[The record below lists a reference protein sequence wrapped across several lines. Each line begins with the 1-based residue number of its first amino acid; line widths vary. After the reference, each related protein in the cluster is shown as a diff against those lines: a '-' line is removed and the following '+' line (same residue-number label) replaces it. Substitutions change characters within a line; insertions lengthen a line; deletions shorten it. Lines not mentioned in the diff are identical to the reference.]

1 MANSARKI
9 KDIYGEFTKKF
20 LASMDEGTSIYHQPW
35 KAVLP
40 VSNGTG
46 KAYLNMNAIN
56 LMCKSISEDFDSDR
70 WIFVQSRPKKTTN
83 ELIKDRYD
91 IDVKDGE
98 DRSMVMFFS
107 IVEIPVKTEL
117 LDEENNLV
125 IDTRTNKPVMRNVRI
140 MKTKRDEHG
149 RPEKDDKGNDIQE
162 EADEVSTRFIPR
174 EYFGYNLSQCDNV
187 PEKMLHPIQRP
198 NVAFGDVVAGML
210 TQIGCTVKEGNRNAG
225 VDTDNM
231 VINMPNK
238 ASFEDPE
245 MYNVVLFQQMI
256 NATAVKGNLDRLPD
270 PETLDSYA
278 GTVYDQ
284 ESKAYAEEKFAG
296 SLGAVIMSALLDDV
310 AIGNQKV
317 FEQQAA
323 QMKEWRFLMEKDPG
337 FLVRSS
343 RIAQRSINFLIS
355 NIPELNQ
362 AYKVKEDY
370 KEKLVKKPQKTQSSP
385 KP

>member
-1 MANSARKI
+1 MATSARKTR
-9 KDIYGEFTKKF
+9 DIYAEFTEKF

-56 LMCKSISEDFDSDR
+56 LMGKSISNDYDSDR
-70 WIFVQSRPKKTTN
+70 WIFVQSRHNKTTN
-83 ELIKDRYD
+83 EIIKEKYD
-91 IDVKDGE
+91 IDVKE
-98 DRSMVMFFS
+98 DEGRSMVMFFS
-107 IVEIPVKTEL
+107 VVDIPVKTEL
-117 LDEENNLV
+117 LDEENNPV
-125 IDTRTNKPVMRNVRI
+125 IDTRTKKPMMRNVKI
-140 MKTKRDEHG
+140 MQTKRDEHG
-149 RPEKDDKGNDIQE
+149 RPETDENGMEIE
-162 EADEVSTRFIPR
+162 EEVDEVATRFIPR

-210 TQIGCTVKEGNRNAG
+210 TQIGFTVKEGNRTAG
-225 VDTDNM
+225 VDPENM

-256 NATAVKGNLDRLPD
+256 NATAVKSNLNRLPD
-270 PETLDSYA
+270 PEKLDSYA

-284 ESKAYAEEKFAG
+284 ESTAYAEEKFAG
-296 SLGAVIMSALLDDV
+296 SLGAVMMSALLDDV
-310 AIGNQKV
+310 ATGNQKV

-343 RIAQRSINFLIS
+343 RIAQRSIDFLIS
-355 NIPELNQ
+355 DIPELNQ
-362 AYKVKEDY
+362 AYKVKEDA
-370 KEKLVKKPQKTQSSP
+370 KAKLVSKPAAP